1 MKILKGVLQEHILN
15 DIFYQRKLDVS
26 PYTDIQMSAVTGAVM
41 QQQLCST
48 TEAASLPPS
57 ISMSEAPG
65 PPPHP
70 PLLLLLPAPCI
81 KKRHCRLEGGRVGE
95 GEAICF
101 HAALTSGR
109 PAT

>member
-1 MKILKGVLQEHILN
+1 
-15 DIFYQRKLDVS
+15 
-26 PYTDIQMSAVTGAVM
+26 M
-41 QQQLCST
+41 QQQLCSIM
-48 TEAASLPPS
+48 EAASLPPS

-70 PLLLLLPAPCI
+70 PQLLLPAPCI
-81 KKRHCRLEGGRVGE
+81 KKRHCRLQGEREGGRVGE
-95 GEAICF
+95 DEAICF